1 MEQSPSSE
9 ASRHQDVNF
18 ASAFRMKEKAVTST
32 RRLTTVMLA
41 SLTVALLAGTP
52 TAVAASNPKDSSTE
66 VSIAAAGWG
75 RSTPRF
81 IDQQTNTV
89 QSTPSTVEDQPALG
103 IDGKPT
109 GALPQTSV
117 QSVKPAA
124 GNVSVDAAG
133 PNSVGDGPRILIP
146 APATVRENFNGINQA
161 GGGGAQPSD
170 INASV
175 GPTQILE
182 TVNRRVTVFTKGTGG
197 VVQCT
202 NTLAGFLGLGATN
215 VFDPRTLYDNL
226 NNRFIIIATTT
237 GTAGAAPRLF
247 LAASTTGNAC
257 GGYFVYTL
265 TFTGALFTNGMLL
278 DYPILGQDRVA
289 ILASTNNFNPGY
301 INSTA
306 WSVSKA
312 QVYAGAAVS
321 FPAFSV
327 AFSTAPVTVTGIP
340 IGATANT
347 FYVAGRP
354 GFGYNL
360 YRMTNSAGPGTTL
373 VLQAAIASAYN
384 APPRRVVQCGTA
396 VTLDPLDGRVAW
408 APVQAA
414 NSSFI
419 WFTHGQ
425 DIAGFPGVR
434 YGAISTAANTVTAAN
449 AFHSGTSDDF
459 SPSLAA
465 FEPAANSFFI
475 WLNWAYTD
483 IQVAAGAACIAA
495 SRNTSV
501 TVNGVAP
508 GGGVPALIGTDLTL
522 VIGTMTTNNTRFGD
536 YSSVHIDPTAA
547 SATCPA
553 GQTAL
558 TAQQF
563 FLANTNWATRL
574 TRISFGPG
582 C

>member
-1 MEQSPSSE
+1 MG
-9 ASRHQDVNF
+9 A
-18 ASAFRMKEKAVTST
+18 AV
-32 RRLTTVMLA
+32 
-41 SLTVALLAGTP
+41 
-52 TAVAASNPKDSSTE
+52 
-66 VSIAAAGWG
+66 
-75 RSTPRF
+75 PRF
-81 IDQQTNTV
+81 IDQRTN
-89 QSTPSTVEDQPALG
+89 
-103 IDGKPT
+103 
-109 GALPQTSV
+109 
-117 QSVKPAA
+117 PAA
-124 GNVSVDAAG
+124 PEQTAAEDLSARRADGTQAAAVTPAKKQGDKFAESKIKKFKPGDPNFPVDN
-133 PNSVGDGPRILIP
+133 PSGDPTVLIP
-146 APATVRENFNGINQA
+146 APATIRENFDGINQA

-182 TVNRRVTVFTKGTGG
+182 TVNRRVTVFTKGTNG

-202 NTLAGFLGLGATN
+202 NTLAGWLGLGALN

-226 NNRFIIIATTT
+226 NDRFIIIATTS
-237 GTAGAAPRLF
+237 GVAGAAPRLF

-265 TFTGALFTNGMLL
+265 TFTGALFPNGMLL
-278 DYPILGQDRVA
+278 DYPYLGQDRVA
-289 ILASTNNFNPGY
+289 ILSSTNNFNPGY

-312 QVYAGAAVS
+312 SVYAGAALS

-327 AFSTAPVTVTGIP
+327 VFSTAPVTVTGIP
-340 IGATANT
+340 IGVTAAS

-360 YRMTNSAGPGTTL
+360 YRMNNSAGPGTTL
-373 VLQAAIASAYN
+373 VLQAAIASAYA
-384 APPRRVVQCGTA
+384 APPRRVIQCGTA
-396 VTLDPLDGRVAW
+396 GTLDPLDGRIQW

-414 NSSFI
+414 NSTFV

-425 DIAGFPGVR
+425 NIAGFPGVR
-434 YGAISTAANTVTAAN
+434 WGAIDTTANAVTAAN

-459 SPSLAA
+459 NPSLAA
-465 FEPAANSFFI
+465 FETAPNALFI
-475 WLNWAYTD
+475 WLQWAYTD

-501 TVNGVAP
+501 ALNGVAP
-508 GGGVPALIGTDLTL
+508 GGGLPALIGTDITL
-522 VIGTMTTNNTRFGD
+522 AIGTMTTNNTRFGD
-536 YSSVHIDPTAA
+536 YSSVHIDPSAA
-547 SATCPA
+547 TGTCPA

-558 TAQQF
+558 IAQQY
-563 FLANTNWATRL
+563 FLNNTNWATRL
-574 TRISFGPG
+574 SRVSFGPG